1 LLKKVIEKELAILDA
16 FTDGSALLQHMED
29 FYYKALL
36 KVGSATPFSVT
47 RPWTYFF
54 R

>member
-1 LLKKVIEKELAILDA
+1 MQLKGEKALLKKVVEKELAILDA

-36 KVGSATPFSVT
+36 KVG
-47 RPWTYFF
+47 
-54 R
+54 